1 MPPRRRWT
9 SSEKRS
15 VGAKQ
20 AWKCARCSSMLPAT
34 YEIDHVCPL
43 HKGGL
48 DCLETNAEALCNQ
61 CHANKT
67 LNERMEMELLR
78 TEAILQAKAAA
89 GPVLAVSCPSRR
101 PVLAPEPGLDFF
113 ENQFLKFAHVH
124 TRRRN

>member
-1 MPPRRRWT
+1 
-9 SSEKRS
+9 
-15 VGAKQ
+15 
-20 AWKCARCSSMLPAT
+20 MLPAT

-78 TEAILQAKAAA
+78 TEAIRQAKAAA
-89 GPVLAVSCPSRR
+89 GPATATPAPNQRR
-101 PVLAPEPGLDFF
+101 QPVLAPEPGLDFF
-113 ENQFLKFAHVH
+113 DNPFLKFAHVH
-124 TRRRN
+124 TRRRNS